1 MAFER
6 LTIKKVYY
14 YVVCLVTLFILM
26 WGMVDVVSSALSL
39 TVFKPPT
46 IGVDSSMGPQSGAGA
61 AEGQAAGPSFD
72 EYYQGRMAV
81 DRIGDSLARLLVA
94 AAIFTYAGYRVRELE
109 GKEIKLESIKFK
121 I

>member
-14 YVVCLVTLFILM
+14 YVVCLITLFVLM

-46 IGVDSSMGPQSGAGA
+46 LGVEPMGPQGGAGA
-61 AEGQAAGPSFD
+61 AEGQASGPSFD

-81 DRIGDSLARLLVA
+81 DRIGDSLARILVA
-94 AAIFTYAGYRVRELE
+94 AAIFTYASYRVKELE
-109 GKEIKLESIKFK
+109 GKEI
-121 I
+121 

>member
-14 YVVCLVTLFILM
+14 YVVCLVTLFVLM
-26 WGMVDVVSSALSL
+26 WGMVDVVSSILSL
-39 TVFKPPT
+39 TVFKSPT
-46 IGVDSSMGPQSGAGA
+46 IGMEAPMGQQGGAGA
-61 AEGQAAGPSFD
+61 AEGQAGGPSFD

-81 DRIGDSLARLLVA
+81 DRIGDSLARILVA

-109 GKEIKLESIKFK
+109 GKEI
-121 I
+121 